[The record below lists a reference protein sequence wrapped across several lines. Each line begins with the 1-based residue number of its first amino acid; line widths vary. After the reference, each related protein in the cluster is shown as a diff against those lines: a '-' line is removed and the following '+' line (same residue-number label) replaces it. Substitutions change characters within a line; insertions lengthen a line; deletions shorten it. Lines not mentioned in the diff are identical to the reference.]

1 MKKILLLT
9 FLLVCLTGCKKET
22 KNLDSKTIIAQ
33 AIERAGGS
41 TIDTSTI
48 AFNFRD
54 KFYRANR
61 NYGNYS
67 LERCSDA
74 ACKDTL
80 DQLTNSDFNRIVNG
94 RSVEVVDSLI
104 SNLAGGVNSVH
115 YFSVLPYGLNAEAV
129 KSKKIGEA
137 TIKGKT
143 YYKIEV
149 QFSEA
154 GGGEDFEDNYM
165 YWINTENFT
174 VDYLAYNYH
183 VNEGGTRFREAY
195 NSREIN
201 GIRFVDYNNYEPVE
215 QFPPLESLDSLF
227 ESGKLNL
234 LSKIELEN
242 ITVTTCSS
250 C

>member
-1 MKKILLLT
+1 MKKILPLT
-9 FLLVCLTGCKKET
+9 FLLICLTACKKEI
-22 KNLDSKTIIAQ
+22 KNLDSKAIIAQ
-33 AIERAGGS
+33 TIARAGGS

-48 AFNFRD
+48 TFTFRD
-54 KFYRANR
+54 KFYKASR
-61 NYGNYS
+61 NYGNFS
-67 LERCSDA
+67 LERCSDE

-80 DQLTNSDFNRIVNG
+80 DQLTNSDFKRFVKGKTINL
-94 RSVEVVDSLI
+94 EDSLI

-149 QFSEA
+149 RFAEE

-165 YWINTENFT
+165 YWIDTEDFT

-195 NSREIN
+195 NIREVN
-201 GIRFVDYNNYEPVE
+201 GVRFVDYNNYEPLE
-215 QFPPLESLDSLF
+215 QFPPLQSLDSLF
-227 ESGKLNL
+227 ENGKLRL

-242 ITVTTCSS
+242 IEVTACSS